1 MNHTLNDRT
10 ETLRDLLESQF
21 REHTDQLTELP
32 VSAQQRDHGGHD
44 PETLRRLIEIAR
56 QGVADTAQALR
67 RMSDGNYGVCEDC
80 GGVIPAGRLEI
91 LPWVRYCVPCQQR
104 R

>member
-21 REHTDQLTELP
+21 REHTDQLTELTAA
-32 VSAQQRDHGGHD
+32 SRQHDHGGHD
-44 PETLRRLIEIAR
+44 PDTLRRLIEIAR

-67 RMSDGNYGVCEDC
+67 RMSEGTYGVCEGC
-80 GGVIPAGRLEI
+80 AGVIPTARLEI
-91 LPWVRYCVPCQQR
+91 LPWARYCVPCQQR